1 MPGGLKMRKQV
12 LLFSLFPVSQI
23 PFITLFCFLIC
34 CLYCLSP
41 SFFSPGDSLPPLS
54 FSTDTHHSGASFLL
68 FASMLWADE
77 TLSLSLFWTA
87 AFTQLHMNR
96 NITLTLLNNSVSDFS
111 QQNSIGPEF
120 QHSLMRSLS
129 WVKVAGLVHKFF
141 IFESEYLCSHP
152 VCKQHAVILTIIYC
166 SFSLFKGTCS
176 IKNLLTLMEHSC

>member
-1 MPGGLKMRKQV
+1 MTSFFLPLSFSSEARGCLEILQSIFSLLSRSSLSVCFLLPGGLKMRKQV

-23 PFITLFCFLIC
+23 PFITLFCFLIR

-54 FSTDTHHSGASFLL
+54 FSTDTHHSGPSFLL

-87 AFTQLHMNR
+87 AFTQLRTNR

-111 QQNSIGPEF
+111 QRDSIGPEF
-120 QHSLMRSLS
+120 QHL
-129 WVKVAGLVHKFF
+129 KV
-141 IFESEYLCSHP
+141 
-152 VCKQHAVILTIIYC
+152 
-166 SFSLFKGTCS
+166 
-176 IKNLLTLMEHSC
+176 M